1 MERVNAK
8 PHRRDRRTHLAVTR
22 NRGGVVLVVD
32 DYEDARDIFCTFLQF
47 AGYEVLAAADGQD
60 ALDVARRQRP
70 DLILLDL
77 KMPRMDGETFRR
89 EQLAD
94 ATLSAIR
101 VRVLSGSSDGRNRA
115 ATPQSTTSEANRFG
129 HVARRGRAPS
139 APVTVGRAARHPHR
153 R

>member
-1 MERVNAK
+1 M
-8 PHRRDRRTHLAVTR
+8 AVTP

-32 DYEDARDIFCTFLQF
+32 DYEDAREFFSAFLKL
-47 AGYEVLAAADGQD
+47 AGYEVLTAADGLD

-94 ATLSAIR
+94 ASLSTIP
-101 VRVLSGSSDGRNRA
+101 VIVLSGSSDGAQIAERIA
-115 ATPQSTTSEANRFG
+115 AIDFLPKPIDSRMLLA
-129 HVARRGRAPS
+129 A
-139 APVTVGRAARHPHR
+139 VGRHLPV
-153 R
+153 

>member
-1 MERVNAK
+1 MTA
-8 PHRRDRRTHLAVTR
+8 

-32 DYEDARDIFCTFLQF
+32 DYEDARDIFSTFLQF
-47 AGYEVLAAADGQD
+47 AGYQVLTAADGQE

-94 ATLSAIR
+94 AALSTIPVIVLSA
-101 VRVLSGSSDGRNRA
+101 SSDGAEIAQRIA
-115 ATPQSTTSEANRFG
+115 AIDYLQK
-129 HVARRGRAPS
+129 
-139 APVTVGRAARHPHR
+139 PVDSRMLLATVGRHLPV
-153 R
+153 